1 MSLDEKTRRWVS
13 TASLVMLL
21 TGCRA
26 GLERNDNSQ
35 ARPSA
40 GLADAVFIPAKGQ
53 SPSLADHTGGEW
65 LHCWL
70 DETNSVNWCRLSKVD
85 GSVEYE
91 GSYFSYHGS
100 GAVPSHD
107 FPKRAELEGRSD
119 DTPEVIAKRLDVYHS
134 ETEPIVEHYRASGK
148 LVPVHAERTVPE
160 VYAEIQAA
168 LAELEEAA

>member
-1 MSLDEKTRRWVS
+1 MSLDEKTRRWVC
-13 TASLVMLL
+13 TASIVLLL

-70 DETNSVNWCRLSKVD
+70 DETNSVNRCRLSKVD

-107 FPKRAELEGRSD
+107 FPKRAELEGARVDWQQTGTRNLPTIHLRDGS
-119 DTPEVIAKRLDVYHS
+119 A
-134 ETEPIVEHYRASGK
+134 
-148 LVPVHAERTVPE
+148 LVP
-160 VYAEIQAA
+160 AA
-168 LAELEEAA
+168 AYQEDPTYEDE